1 MPVIVVQAY
10 AKFAECVQVL
20 DSIGRQPLAHKYT
33 VLVYVDGLA
42 RSHRRDRRVLD
53 ERDKLLEYLRK
64 RAEGGTNGFKL
75 VLHECDSN
83 KGPYLCCH
91 DAVEMGFTL
100 DDFVIFTED
109 DIVFCR
115 DSLELY
121 ESYRYGEIECEGT
134 VVGVTTQSQRYGM
147 TSSAP
152 VDERT
157 KAQTITAA
165 GIRARRLERHYWAP
179 NKQFALFKSEW
190 DRISFIRKRDFSAH
204 PEVKDKSYSRFGADR
219 ATGHYCQE
227 NRLSFLFSFVPRIQD
242 IGFYHVN
249 GVTTRCQGTQGK
261 TSNTIKSITTDDLPA
276 ALFPTERFT
285 IN

>member
-20 DSIGRQPLAHKYT
+20 DSIARQPLSKKYT

-42 RSHRRDRRVLD
+42 RSHQRDRRVLD
-53 ERDKLLEYLRK
+53 EREKLLGYLRK
-64 RAEGGTNGFKL
+64 RAGAETNGFKL

-121 ESYRYGEIECEGT
+121 ESFRDGEIEYGGT
-134 VVGVTTQSQRYGM
+134 VVGVTAQSQRYGM
-147 TSSAP
+147 TGSSTAN
-152 VDERT
+152 EQSKT
-157 KAQTITAA
+157 QTAKAAET
-165 GIRARRLERHYWAP
+165 RARRLEQHIWAP
-179 NKQFALFKSEW
+179 NKQFGLFKTGW
-190 DRISFIRKRDFSAH
+190 DRISFIRNGDFSAH
-204 PEVKDKSYSRFGADR
+204 PGFMDKSYSRFGADR

-249 GVTTRCQGTQGK
+249 GVTTRCQGTRGK

-276 ALFPTERFT
+276 ALFSTERFT